1 MPLLTKRVWIST
13 SAQRPAA
20 HYVNFMK
27 DDLAETLPQQV
38 QSVFAAASN
47 PPVVVSMRLQGR
59 GSPQDTN
66 QNSSTHTPTNSS
78 IMMGGILLEPL
89 HVLIEASSQDV
100 LSRAEALVDDLVQ
113 RAEEATVHPD
123 LLVDSGNTNTNTN
136 NTTTSDSSQSRALV
150 SSSIALATIQDPQSS
165 KGAARTTAYR
175 PASVAQLIGQVNA
188 AESTG
193 QPTTPSGEWVEEEL
207 QVPVGVVG
215 LIIGKGGEQI
225 AQLQARTGARVQVQ
239 REPTNTNSA
248 SPAATHRTVSIAAA
262 TQAALD
268 HCKQLILAI
277 VEEKS
282 KTLTGTAGMNRK
294 DAQRLQ
300 DAVAAG
306 HVHVTLAV
314 PSDSVGLVIGKGGAT
329 IRSLQEQTGA
339 HIQVPS
345 ASEAQ
350 DGQRTLHITHPQRA
364 GAEQAQRLIQDLVQQ
379 HTAAQTHHKALPGSG
394 VYGSSSNPAPA
405 VNPVTATD
413 PQVTATM
420 LIPDADV
427 GLIIGRQGVVIRY
440 LQDST
445 GAQIQIPPECHYPG
459 SHERLTTLTGTATAC
474 RQAQAKLG
482 QIIADQSSA
491 GVMAQASPSA
501 GGGAGAGHYGNYYS
515 YPGTAAAGAAGG
527 NKSDGYSA
535 EWAAYHAAQQAAAA
549 AAAAAPPT
557 TTTTA
562 PYYGGASSTASY
574 PSYGYPQQQAQA
586 QQQSQPYA
594 PPQQQQGG
602 GAPTTSSTTNPTNT
616 TATTTAAAPSGPAAA
631 TSATVATTPGT
642 TTTTPTVTAGAT
654 QPAVSVASGTTATTT
669 TATTTTPASDAYYEQ
684 FFRYAYYYGEP
695 AARQYYGPHWSP
707 PVGTA
712 NPYGVNPNLPAT
724 ATTTTAAATG
734 TAPLAT
740 TTTLAPTAPMTTTTT
755 TAISSSGPITTAT
768 PAASQ
773 PPPQQRETS
782 VRKVSNLPA
791 WMNKGT

>member
-1 MPLLTKRVWIST
+1 
-13 SAQRPAA
+13 
-20 HYVNFMK
+20 MK

-38 QSVFAAASN
+38 QSVFAASN

-59 GSPQDTN
+59 GSPQDATT
-66 QNSSTHTPTNSS
+66 QNNTSACTNSS

-123 LLVDSGNTNTNTN
+123 LLVDSGNNNTT
-136 NTTTSDSSQSRALV
+136 NTTTSESSQSRALV

-165 KGAARTTAYR
+165 KGVARTTAYR

-239 REPTNTNSA
+239 REPTNTS
-248 SPAATHRTVSIAAA
+248 STTPAATHRTVSIAAA

-282 KTLTGTAGMNRK
+282 KTLMTGTAGMNRK

-379 HTAAQTHHKALPGSG
+379 HTAAQTHHHKGVSGGG
-394 VYGSSSNPAPA
+394 VYGSSSTNPAPA

-459 SHERLTTLTGTATAC
+459 SHERLATLTGTATAC

-515 YPGTAAAGAAGG
+515 YPGTAAAGAAGS
-527 NKSDGYSA
+527 KPDGYSA

-574 PSYGYPQQQAQA
+574 PSYGYPQQQAQQP
-586 QQQSQPYA
+586 QQQPYA
-594 PPQQQQGG
+594 PLQQQQGGG

-616 TATTTAAAPSGPAAA
+616 TATTTAAPSGPAATA
-631 TSATVATTPGT
+631 GTSAPATATTPGT
-642 TTTTPTVTAGAT
+642 TTTTPTVSAGAT
-654 QPAVSVASGTTATTT
+654 QPAVSVATATTT
-669 TATTTTPASDAYYEQ
+669 TATTTNSTTPASDAYYEQ

-724 ATTTTAAATG
+724 ATITTPAATG
-734 TAPLAT
+734 TAHPAT
-740 TTTLAPTAPMTTTTT
+740 TTTTTTTPAPTAPMTTTTT
-755 TAISSSGPITTAT
+755 TATSSSGPITTAT